1 MDSRAIARRMLL
13 EKIYDKMSDDEK
25 RTFVQLTMM
34 NADATEIMEAL
45 RNQNAKIN
53 EVSRKIGKY
62 PFASDLIA
70 NVAGNA
76 ITDGLAWFLS
86 KLFKR

>member
-34 NADATEIMEAL
+34 NADAKEIMSAL
-45 RNQNAKIN
+45 N
-53 EVSRKIGKY
+53 EQRAQLNRIEKGQKWVTTFG
-62 PFASDLIA
+62 SDMLA
-70 NVAGNA
+70 NFT
-76 ITDGLAWFLS
+76 TDGILYLLS